1 MVKGQ
6 GIAPKRDKIG
16 YVRVSTNEQH
26 PENQI
31 TQLLEAGVPKDLIF
45 IDRGVSGTI
54 PPRKRPAF
62 KKMVDYIAAHPGE
75 VRCLIVVELSRLGR
89 TTWETISA
97 VQELEQLG
105 PIIWSLSPHEA
116 FTRSEDAAV
125 RQLLLMIL
133 SWVAERERANLI
145 ERTHAGL
152 ERARAEGRELG
163 RPRAAIDW
171 ERVAGLREEGL
182 SWADVAAELGM
193 SGQQLWRRRKA
204 AGRT

>member
-1 MVKGQ
+1 MTVGQ
-6 GIAPKRDKIG
+6 GIGPKRDKIG

-31 TQLLEAGVPKDLIF
+31 AQLLEAGVPQDLIY

-62 KKMVDYIAAHPGE
+62 KRMVEYIADHPGE
-75 VRCLIVVELSRLGR
+75 IRCLMVVELSRLGR
-89 TTWETISA
+89 TTMETITA

-116 FTRSEDAAV
+116 FTRSEDAAI

-152 ERARAEGRELG
+152 ERARAEGKELG
-163 RPRAAIDW
+163 RPRADIDW
-171 ERVAGLREEGL
+171 DRVAALRNEGA
-182 SWADVAAELGM
+182 SWAAVAESLGM
-193 SGQQLWRRRKA
+193 SGQQLWRRRRA
-204 AGRT
+204 AGRL